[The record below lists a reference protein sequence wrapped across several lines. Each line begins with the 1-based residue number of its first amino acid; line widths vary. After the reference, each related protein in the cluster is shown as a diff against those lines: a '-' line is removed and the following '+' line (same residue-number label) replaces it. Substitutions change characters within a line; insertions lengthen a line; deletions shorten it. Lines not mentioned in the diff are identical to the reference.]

1 MDMGEKRVI
10 EVDEYGRRLIVDSLN
25 IKRNE
30 LIEKGVSTD
39 HVDNVLMEVIDAPT
53 KKENR
58 KLREME
64 MER

>member
-1 MDMGEKRVI
+1 M
-10 EVDEYGRRLIVDSLN
+10 DEYGRRLIVDSLN

-53 KKENR
+53 KKEKR

>member
-53 KKENR
+53 KKEKR

>member
-1 MDMGEKRVI
+1 MGEKRVI

-25 IKRNE
+25 VKRNE

-39 HVDNVLMEVIDAPT
+39 HVDDVLMEVIDAPT
-53 KKENR
+53 KKEKR

>member
-10 EVDEYGRRLIVDSLN
+10 EVDEYGRRLIVASLN

-53 KKENR
+53 KKEKR

>member
-30 LIEKGVSTD
+30 LIEKGVITD

-53 KKENR
+53 KKEKR